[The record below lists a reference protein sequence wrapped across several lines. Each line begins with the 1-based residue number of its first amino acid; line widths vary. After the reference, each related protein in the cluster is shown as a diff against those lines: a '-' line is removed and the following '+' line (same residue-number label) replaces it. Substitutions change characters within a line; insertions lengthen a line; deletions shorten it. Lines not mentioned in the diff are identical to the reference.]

1 MKVLSQ
7 KVFMEKKN
15 YTFIVSENIVNNFSE
30 MVDKLN
36 RLQTKTDYMVKE
48 NYYNQFVYE
57 NYLKL
62 TNTEKQLLSTYLKNN
77 TERKSYG
84 DAKSAIVNFLNKKY
98 SL

>member
-1 MKVLSQ
+1 
-7 KVFMEKKN
+7 
-15 YTFIVSENIVNNFSE
+15 

-62 TNTEKQLLSTYLKNN
+62 TNTEKQLLSTYLKKTILKENLMVMQN
-77 TERKSYG
+77 
-84 DAKSAIVNFLNKKY
+84 LQ
-98 SL
+98 L

>member
-1 MKVLSQ
+1 
-7 KVFMEKKN
+7 
-15 YTFIVSENIVNNFSE
+15 
-30 MVDKLN
+30 
-36 RLQTKTDYMVKE
+36 MVKE

-84 DAKSAIVNFLNKKY
+84 DAKSAIVNFFNKNIAYDEKSEGIKDY
-98 SL
+98 RSFLTEFLEKNKNW